1 MIFFPGYQIQINK
14 VRDSVLAGFDW
25 AVSGGQ
31 QSMGITQ

>member
-1 MIFFPGYQIQINK
+1 MIFFPVYQIQINK
-14 VRDSVLAGFDW
+14 VRDCIAGFDW